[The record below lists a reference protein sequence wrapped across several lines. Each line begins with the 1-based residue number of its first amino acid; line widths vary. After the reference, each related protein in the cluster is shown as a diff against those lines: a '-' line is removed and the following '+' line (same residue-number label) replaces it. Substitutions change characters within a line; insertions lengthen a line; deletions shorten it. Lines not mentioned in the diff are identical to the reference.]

1 MAQVKFGNSH
11 NEAEARPHLQ
21 AAFSGVVTSM
31 KRAACKPDPLL
42 KAATAGGV
50 GPATIAHSEVDMFG
64 VPLPRPKS
72 VQFARVATQAG
83 EVAVPRN
90 VSYQQFVPSAS
101 ELDFLTSGV
110 ADSRLNSPPARY
122 FR

>member
-1 MAQVKFGNSH
+1 MAQVKFGNCH
-11 NEAEARPHLQ
+11 TETEARPHLQ

-31 KRAACKPDPLL
+31 KRAACLPDPLL
-42 KAATAGGV
+42 KKGAAFGS
-50 GPATIAHSEVDMFG
+50 GPATINHSEVDMFD

-72 VQFARVATQAG
+72 VEFARVATQAG
-83 EVAVPRN
+83 EIVVPRN
-90 VSYQQFVPSAS
+90 ALYHQFVPSAS

-110 ADSRLNSPPARY
+110 ADSRLNAPPTRY